1 MTSVIASAPGKAVL
15 SGEYAV
21 LRGAPAVSMAVSR
34 RAIVSVMPAD
44 TGWHR
49 VSAPGYSATE
59 GRFVTEGNVPRWLQG
74 ANEYRLVDAAWRAL
88 RKTDSGFLSIELD
101 SRAFFDS
108 GSGSKVGL
116 GSSAALT
123 VALTAAMTGSLDLL
137 DNAIRVHRRFQSDAG
152 SGVDIATSAHGGLL
166 EYRMQGA
173 QIAPRHWPDGLDCRL
188 IWTGVPAATTSKLAR
203 FDKGGRRASLDAL
216 ISASTVMAL
225 AWRSAEEVLAQF
237 PAYVQALR
245 EFSEDYDLGIF
256 DAGHDKLASQAEAAG
271 LVYKPCGAGGGDV
284 GILLGTKGE
293 QLDEFLVDQAD
304 SGCRALECGLE
315 TRGVAL
321 ERR

>member
-1 MTSVIASAPGKAVL
+1 MTGVIASAPGKAVL

-34 RAIVSVMPAD
+34 RARVSVTPAD
-44 TGWHR
+44 TAWHR

-59 GRFVTEGNVPRWLQG
+59 GRFVVEGQVPRWLQG
-74 ANEYRLVDAAWRAL
+74 ADDYRLVDAAWRTL
-88 RKTDSGFLSIELD
+88 RKNDSGFLSIELD
-101 SRAFFDS
+101 SRAFFDAR
-108 GSGSKVGL
+108 SGSKVGL

-123 VALTAAMTGSLDLL
+123 VALTAALTESPELL
-137 DNAIRVHRRFQSDAG
+137 DNAIRVHKLFQSDAG

-173 QIAPRHWPDGLDCRL
+173 TIAPCQWPDGLECRL
-188 IWTGVPAATTSKLAR
+188 VWTGVPAATTGKLAR
-203 FDKGGRRASLDAL
+203 FDKGGRRASLDKL
-216 ISASTVMAL
+216 VSASTAMAQ

-237 PAYVQALR
+237 PAYVQALA
-245 EFSEDYDLGIF
+245 EFSDDYDLGIF
-256 DAGHDKLASQAEAAG
+256 DAGHAKLTSQAKAEG

-284 GILLGTKGE
+284 GILLGTKRE
-293 QLDEFLVDQAD
+293 QLDEFLVEHAEP
-304 SGCRALECGLE
+304 GCRVLECGLE
-315 TRGVAL
+315 TSGVAL